1 MFNSDYYGDVHET
14 STATQIFNQAV
25 SQGQNAGLVQHQKD
39 PLKVLKLKILFYL
52 KFVWKKNKKNFTKVD
67 LQII

>member
-1 MFNSDYYGDVHET
+1 MKTLDKKCRLKLTSDSDYYGDVHET

-39 PLKVLKLKILFYL
+39 PLKVLQLKILFNL
-52 KFVWKKNKKNFTKVD
+52 KFV
-67 LQII
+67 

>member
-1 MFNSDYYGDVHET
+1 MKIIYLLIMKVEINLLLINLIFTSDYYGDVHET

-39 PLKVLKLKILFYL
+39 PLKVCK
-52 KFVWKKNKKNFTKVD
+52 
-67 LQII
+67 